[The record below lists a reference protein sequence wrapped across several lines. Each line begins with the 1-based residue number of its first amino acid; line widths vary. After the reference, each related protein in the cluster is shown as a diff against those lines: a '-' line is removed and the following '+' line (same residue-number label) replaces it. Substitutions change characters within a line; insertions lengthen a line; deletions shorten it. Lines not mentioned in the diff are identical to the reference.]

1 MNNTLLTGGLSDP
14 VFGSQTH
21 FRDLLDAMA
30 QPGIIKRIDEHLCGV
45 PHNLPL
51 AAAACLLTLVDYET
65 PVWLGREFTDIRS
78 WLAFHTGA
86 PIATD
91 YRDARFAVMSGQSS
105 SPKFTDFPLGEDR
118 YPDLSATLIVICSS
132 LEGGATIR
140 LTGPGVET
148 EKVIAPQG
156 LHDQFWAHH
165 RDNHAL
171 YPLGCDVILVA
182 GSQLLALPR
191 SVKSVESS

>member
-1 MNNTLLTGGLSDP
+1 
-14 VFGSQTH
+14 
-21 FRDLLDAMA
+21 
-30 QPGIIKRIDEHLCGV
+30 
-45 PHNLPL
+45 
-51 AAAACLLTLVDYET
+51 VDYET
-65 PVWLGREFTDIRS
+65 PVWLDREFADIRS

-91 YRDARFAVMSGQSS
+91 YRDTRFAVMSGQSS
-105 SPKFTDFPLGEDR
+105 LPKITDFPLGEDR

-148 EKVIAPQG
+148 ERVISPQG
-156 LHDQFWAHH
+156 LHDQFWIHQ

-191 SVKSVESS
+191 SVKSVEVN